1 MHLDIYTYSL
11 QTQNQMNASFGLFG
25 VGNKRK
31 GVHVYL
37 KISKNISMHI
47 FLQDWNNVEKKID
60 WLSVSNFLLFLCI
73 PITPSKQN
81 STNDVLSKLGTHIYW
96 LFPYISFMHLS
107 LFDAISISAG
117 FVGQLSTKLI
127 LWKKLKIFEK
137 KSRYFYI
144 RNILLEETHCFDTGT
159 ETNIYRIDAYVY
171 TCSELLLLVFK
182 IFVEIFKGA
191 KKNPQQHHKISVCR
205 EGLIYIY
212 LLNRF
217 VLFRVV
223 PKRYTCRSIEK

>member
-1 MHLDIYTYSL
+1 
-11 QTQNQMNASFGLFG
+11 
-25 VGNKRK
+25 
-31 GVHVYL
+31 
-37 KISKNISMHI
+37 MHI

-107 LFDAISISAG
+107 LIDAISISAG

-127 LWKKLKIFEK
+127 LWKKLKFFEK
-137 KSRYFYI
+137 KSRYIYI
-144 RNILLEETHCFDTGT
+144 RYILLEETHCFDTGT

-191 KKNPQQHHKISVCR
+191 KKTPTTSQNFSLQRRADLYLSIESVCSFPSSSKT
-205 EGLIYIY
+205 IYM
-212 LLNRF
+212 
-217 VLFRVV
+217 
-223 PKRYTCRSIEK
+223 